1 MKRLRRWAV
10 DYLVAFLVVLTGTY
24 IFYLVMPTSFW
35 VTYHDVVI
43 EDADASDGKIEM
55 RSIRTITRPID
66 LGGLDILFCDLNG
79 DGEYGHASSAPW
91 NSGVAV
97 PNDGP
102 RPTGPWSYSA
112 ALPAPGTSCYTRS
125 IVSLRLPF
133 LITRKLEPIESPPFI
148 IGPDEIAGDV

>member
-10 DYLVAFLVVLTGTY
+10 DYLVAFLVVL
-24 IFYLVMPTSFW
+24 TSFW

-55 RSIRTITRPID
+55 RSIRTITRTID

-79 DGEYGHASSAPW
+79 DGEYGHLSSAPW
-91 NSGVAV
+91 SSDRAM
-97 PNDGP
+97 PNEGP
-102 RPTGPWSYSA
+102 RPTGPWSYTA
-112 ALPAPGTSCYTRS
+112 RLPAPGTPCFMRS
-125 IVSLRLPF
+125 IVSVRLPF
-133 LITRKLEPIESPPFI
+133 LITRKLEPIQSRPFI